1 MKRFHPW
8 VFSGAIARINGNP
21 EEGEVVEIYT
31 SQREFIAKGH
41 WQIGSIAVR
50 VLTFRQD
57 EAIDADFWR
66 RRLQTAYDH
75 FSRDDDGL
83 GKERGKLV
91 QDIRRTLERRDA
103 KHQARWDKLWADAGA
118 NRLRRADHDDFWVWN
133 HDFYNA
139 DVPELRRIRLL
150 LEV

>member
-1 MKRFHPW
+1 MRYIVTRRFRGEAIC
-8 VFSGAIARINGNP
+8 GAVNLPYGTTCETQDGYLILDDGRLLCT
-21 EEGEVVEIYT
+21 VT
-31 SQREFIAKGH
+31 SQN
-41 WQIGSIAVR
+41 
-50 VLTFRQD
+50 
-57 EAIDADFWR
+57 
-66 RRLQTAYDH
+66 AYDH

-91 QDIRRTLERRDA
+91 KDIRRTLERRDA

-139 DVPELRRIRLL
+139 DVNELRRIRLL